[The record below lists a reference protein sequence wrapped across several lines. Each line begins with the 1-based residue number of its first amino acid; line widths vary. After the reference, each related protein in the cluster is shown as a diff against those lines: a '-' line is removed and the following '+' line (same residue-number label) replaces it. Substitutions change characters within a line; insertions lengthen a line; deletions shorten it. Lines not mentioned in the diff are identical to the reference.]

1 MQTVLADVLARRRDR
16 SIAIMLGLK
25 ERECDKFMPPEASA
39 KLRKVILD
47 QLNEY
52 HDFVMDV
59 CKSLDNNDDVIL
71 NELYLDKIDAIYQ
84 QTVVSRRMMIAESN
98 GHSE

>member
-1 MQTVLADVLARRRDR
+1 MQTVMNDVLSRRRDR
-16 SIAIMLGLK
+16 CIAIILGVK
-25 ERECDKFMPPEASA
+25 ERECDSALTPHASA

-59 CKSLDNNDDVIL
+59 CKSLDTNDEVVL
-71 NELYLDKIDAIYQ
+71 NEYYLDKIDEIHGALFRGKI
-84 QTVVSRRMMIAESN
+84 MIA
-98 GHSE
+98 GGDDG

>member
-1 MQTVLADVLARRRDR
+1 MQPVLADVLARRRDR
-16 SIAIMLGLK
+16 SIAIILGVK
-25 ERECDKFMPPEASA
+25 ERECDKHMTTEASG

-59 CKSLDNNDDVIL
+59 CKSLDNNNDVVL
-71 NELYLDKIDAIYQ
+71 NEIYLDKIDAMYEQ
-84 QTVVSRRMMIAESN
+84 VVRRRIMIADSN
-98 GHSE
+98 GG